1 MRIIMTIKTMQQLL
15 AEKHQLELDI
25 NRLKDNAKRRARTRR
40 LIQKGALLEKYFNA
54 YDLSVEETE
63 KLLAT
68 YANFIKNRTK

>member
-1 MRIIMTIKTMQQLL
+1 MTIKTMQQLL

-68 YANFIKNRTK
+68 YANFVKNRTK

>member
-1 MRIIMTIKTMQQLL
+1 MTIKTMQQLL

-68 YANFIKNRTK
+68 YANFIKRK

>member
-1 MRIIMTIKTMQQLL
+1 MTIKTMQQLL

-68 YANFIKNRTK
+68 YANFVKRT

>member
-1 MRIIMTIKTMQQLL
+1 MTIKTMQQLL

-68 YANFIKNRTK
+68 YANFIKRN

>member
-1 MRIIMTIKTMQQLL
+1 MRITMTIKTMQQLL

-68 YANFIKNRTK
+68 YANFVKNRTK

>member
-68 YANFIKNRTK
+68 YANFVKRK

>member
-1 MRIIMTIKTMQQLL
+1 MTIKTMQQLL

>member
-68 YANFIKNRTK
+68 YANFVKNRTK

>member
-63 KLLAT
+63 KLLST
-68 YANFIKNRTK
+68 YANFVKNRTK

>member
-68 YANFIKNRTK
+68 YANFIKRK

>member
-1 MRIIMTIKTMQQLL
+1 MTIKTMQQLL

-68 YANFIKNRTK
+68 YANFVKRK